1 MTWTVVD
8 LFSGAGGMS
17 YGFHIHPRFRVVGA
31 VDAQLGKPSSPEGS
45 LDCNNSY
52 AANIGV
58 SPTTADLRRC
68 SGDELRTL
76 FEDRLG
82 PDGLAVL
89 CACPPCTGF
98 SRTNPNNHLVDDP
111 RNSLV
116 VKTVEW
122 VRALQPAV
130 VLMENARELISGNFR
145 HHYNALQRGLESSGY
160 SVEGAVHRLTRFG
173 LPQQRERALIV
184 AVRTDLAVRTLEA
197 LWDGFRVAPDA
208 ITVRRAIGH
217 LPFVLAGCS
226 HVSDPLH
233 VSPRLSHPATIR
245 RMELMPQDG
254 GSWADLISNP
264 EADTILTPAM
274 RRYVA
279 QGKLGSHP
287 DVYGRMR
294 WDRPAPTIKRECAHV
309 GNGRYTHPEQ
319 DRLCT
324 VREMALL
331 QGFPDG
337 YRFVSSTTSNMYRH
351 IGDAVPPLISYQL
364 ARLTEWILTG
374 ARPPM
379 TDCVLPGTS
388 LRPDDLVEEAPEMKQ
403 LDLAMA

>member
-1 MTWTVVD
+1 MAWTVVD

-17 YGFHIHPRFRVVGA
+17 YGFRAHPSFRVVGA
-31 VDAQLGKPSSPEGS
+31 VDAQLGKPSSPAGS
-45 LDCNNSY
+45 LDCNNTY
-52 AANIGV
+52 AVNVGLA
-58 SPTTADLRRC
+58 PTNTDLRRLA
-68 SGDELRTL
+68 GDELRDL
-76 FEDRLG
+76 FDTQVG

-122 VRALQPAV
+122 ACALRPAV

-145 HHYNALQRGLESSGY
+145 HHYQALRLGLQGAGY
-160 SVEGAVHRLTRFG
+160 SVHGSTHRLTRFG

-184 AVRTDLAVRTLEA
+184 AVRADLRPHTLES
-197 LWDGFRVAPDA
+197 LWDGYQVTPDA
-208 ITVRRAIGH
+208 VSVRRAIGH
-217 LPFVLAGCS
+217 LPPVVAGVA
-226 HVSDPLH
+226 HVADPMH
-233 VSPRLSHPATIR
+233 VSPRLSQAATIR
-245 RMELMPQDG
+245 RLELIPHDG
-254 GSWADLISNP
+254 GSWADLITHP
-264 EADTILTPAM
+264 EADVVLTPAM
-274 RRYVA
+274 KRYVA
-279 QGKLGSHP
+279 RGDLGSHP

-309 GNGRYTHPEQ
+309 GNGRYAHPEQ

-331 QGFPDG
+331 QGFPTD
-337 YRFVSSTTSNMYRH
+337 YQFVSSAISNMYRH
-351 IGDAVPPLISYQL
+351 LGDAVPPLISYQL

-374 ARPPM
+374 TRPPINE
-379 TDCVLPGTS
+379 CVLPGTS
-388 LRPDDLVEEAPEMKQ
+388 LRTTDLIEMAPTPKQ
-403 LDLAMA
+403 LDLAMT